1 MEKRVVLFLV
11 LSLGIIFGYDLLL
24 KELGYSPFSNSPIID
39 EEIYKDDSQDDL
51 RTDRPSSASADT
63 DLENTT
69 ISSDNSEMVADQTAV
84 VNEEVIFV
92 ETPLVRVGLST
103 QGAVITSWELKKF
116 LTQTEEKTPVQLV
129 YTNGQYPG
137 PLTLRSEGHE
147 DLTTALR
154 KNPYRVEKDFSALD
168 ENHPT
173 GKVVF
178 TYGSDDSDVWV
189 EKVLVFHYDSYVVD
203 VEIRTRGISEKLDL
217 VLGTNFGL
225 VEWGQGFIGLLGSA
239 WMIGEELVK
248 ESPDADDPT
257 IRREGPVKWLA
268 LQDKYFI
275 SVFLPE
281 EATGLVAKL
290 ENEMVVSAAL
300 NLPLGSEGQVHKAR
314 LYAGPKQFDV
324 LKSFE
329 NGLEDTIDFGWFI
342 YDSFAPVKF
351 VAKPLFSVLRYIND
365 YTHNFGWAII
375 IVTLGIKLLFVPLQY
390 KSYKSMQGMKDI
402 QPKVAKLQEKYKD
415 DKQKL
420 NEDLM
425 KLYREHKVNPVGGC
439 LPMFLQMPVFIAL
452 FNILYMTID
461 LRQAPFMLWISDLSI
476 QDPFYVLPVLMGVS
490 MFVQQKIMPTTAD
503 PNMAKM
509 MLILPIG
516 LTFLF
521 VTFPAGLVLYWVT
534 NNVLTITQQFVT
546 DRYVLPPKKP
556 GTIEIA
562 KTDSSSPGNGKPDK
576 PGKKKLPSQQAGK
589 PTGKSKKS

>member
-1 MEKRVVLFLV
+1 M
-11 LSLGIIFGYDLLL
+11 
-24 KELGYSPFSNSPIID
+24 
-39 EEIYKDDSQDDL
+39 
-51 RTDRPSSASADT
+51 
-63 DLENTT
+63 
-69 ISSDNSEMVADQTAV
+69 
-84 VNEEVIFV
+84 
-92 ETPLVRVGLST
+92 
-103 QGAVITSWELKKF
+103 
-116 LTQTEEKTPVQLV
+116 
-129 YTNGQYPG
+129 
-137 PLTLRSEGHE
+137 
-147 DLTTALR
+147 
-154 KNPYRVEKDFSALD
+154 
-168 ENHPT
+168 
-173 GKVVF
+173 F
-178 TYGSDDSDVWV
+178 TYGSGDSEVWV

-203 VEIRTRGISEKLDL
+203 IEIRTRGISEKLDL
-217 VLGTNFGL
+217 VLGTNFGV

-239 WMIGEELVK
+239 WMMGESEEVVK

-275 SVFLPE
+275 SVFMPE

-290 ENEMVVSAAL
+290 ENEMVVSAGL
-300 NLPLGSEGQVHKAR
+300 NLPVGSEGQVHKAR

-342 YDSFAPVKF
+342 YGSWTPVKA
-351 VAKPLFSVLRYIND
+351 VAKPLFSVLRYIYD

-375 IVTLGIKLLFVPLQY
+375 ILTIGIKLLFVPLQY
-390 KSYKSMQGMKDI
+390 KSYKSMQGMKTI
-402 QPKVAKLQEKYKD
+402 QEPVKKLQEKYKE

-420 NEDLM
+420 NTELM
-425 KLYREHKVNPVGGC
+425 KLYKEHKVNPVGGC

-461 LRQAPFMLWISDLSI
+461 LRQAPFMLWIHDLSI

-521 VTFPAGLVLYWVT
+521 ATFPAGLVLYWVT

-546 DRYVLPPKKP
+546 DRYVLPPPKP
-556 GTIEIA
+556 GTTEVA
-562 KTDSSSPGNGKPDK
+562 KTDTSSGPEKPDK
-576 PGKKKLPSQQAGK
+576 PGKKKSSPPKS
-589 PTGKSKKS
+589 GKSKKS